1 MHVFVVVFV
10 LFFNSIKILYK
21 RKLLLVF
28 ILMTIFMNETV
39 LNAECTYVSVKL

>member
-1 MHVFVVVFV
+1 M
-10 LFFNSIKILYK
+10 YK

-28 ILMTIFMNETV
+28 ILMNMFMNETV